1 VFRTTSLQNGVND
14 ALVNGQCV
22 FRDLFK
28 EGFIAANAD
37 ITHLLKRGIGID
49 KVALTDKVCA
59 DLLLARDGHR
69 AHRSERL
76 DAVRSSGCRSIE
88 IPCINTTQK
97 KKIS

>member
-1 VFRTTSLQNGVND
+1 VFRTTSLQNCVND

-28 EGFIAANAD
+28 EGFVATNAN
-37 ITHLLKRGIGID
+37 ITHLLERGIGIH
-49 KVALTDKVCA
+49 KVAFTDKVGA

-88 IPCINTTQK
+88 IPRINTTQ
-97 KKIS
+97 